1 MEFNIQDA
9 KISVNQKPVD
19 SICLAARIHGSR
31 NQMAMAEVPSFT
43 VTLSNL

>member
-1 MEFNIQDA
+1 MELNIQDA

-19 SICLAARIHGSR
+19 SICLVARIHGPI
-31 NQMAMAEVPSFT
+31 NQMAMAEVPPFT